1 MNRLF
6 VLLSI
11 VLLAALTAAQSSAGD
26 KDVLVTTD
34 IASWHHPTKAVF
46 AKYHVKLL
54 KVELHHNRT
63 YPVFFVEFPWDPQT
77 GPNQHLLRRL
87 QLELLDA
94 NGKHNY
100 ALQDEHDKIRYEL
113 IWHRETH
120 TLEEESV
127 ELPATRNI
135 R

>member
-1 MNRLF
+1 MNRVL

-11 VLLAALTAAQSSAGD
+11 VLLAALTAAQSAPEN
-26 KDVLVTTD
+26 KDVLVISD

-77 GPNQHLLRRL
+77 GPNHKLLSRL
-87 QLELLDA
+87 QLDLLDA

-100 ALQDEHDKIRYEL
+100 ALQDEQDKIRYEL
-113 IWHRETH
+113 TWHRKTQ
-120 TLEEESV
+120 TLEEEPV
-127 ELPATRNI
+127 ELPGYPQY
-135 R
+135 